1 MGADWGGAMIVEI
14 FKNIIL
20 NISLLVL
27 IAYLLTKIPLV
38 KEFIT
43 NDRERLLAQCAMAV
57 FFGLIGILSTYTGI
71 RVNDAI
77 ANTRVIGVIAGGLL
91 GGPVVG
97 IGAGVIAG
105 LHRYLIDIG
114 GFTAVACAVSTIVE
128 GLIGG
133 VCYQYMKRANNSAA
147 FAGAVTLAAEI
158 IQMLIILLIARP
170 LEEAW
175 RLVAIISMPM
185 ILFNSIGVMIFVG
198 IFDSVFIEQDREAAN
213 RIRLVLNIADR
224 CLPYLR
230 HGLYDKASLHS
241 AAEIIRR
248 ESGAAGV
255 LITDRSAIL
264 ARSGVKLREP
274 DGGCPLPQVVRKTI
288 ESGQVRIAEEAEE
301 SDLLYERLKLQTA
314 VCAPLTRGGLVIGVL
329 VLFIRKFKLTREVEQ
344 EFASGL
350 ARIFSTQLELSE
362 VENQKKLL
370 QKAEFAALQSQINP
384 HFLFNA
390 LNTITAFCREKPE
403 RARELL
409 IVLSNYFRN
418 TLQTGHY
425 MIPLKKELEH
435 VNAYLELEKA
445 RFEEKL
451 QVEEEIPEGL
461 SCTVPSFILQPI
473 VENAVKHGAMR
484 GAGVGVVR
492 IRAAQ
497 KKNEILITVQDNG
510 KGIPQEVVDRLY
522 RGDMGS
528 GSVGLSNVHKR
539 LKSIYGEDYGLMI
552 STAQEG
558 TEIGIRIP
566 RVKKRGEDA

>member
-1 MGADWGGAMIVEI
+1 MGADWGGAMVVEI

-27 IAYLLTKIPLV
+27 IAYLLTRIPLV

-224 CLPYLR
+224 CL
-230 HGLYDKASLHS
+230 SLIHIFERDGVATVIAP
-241 AAEIIRR
+241 AAPMKIGRFEKDMNRLMAVYKDGMADAAAFLAKWNG
-248 ESGAAGV
+248 ES
-255 LITDRSAIL
+255 
-264 ARSGVKLREP
+264 
-274 DGGCPLPQVVRKTI
+274 
-288 ESGQVRIAEEAEE
+288 
-301 SDLLYERLKLQTA
+301 A
-314 VCAPLTRGGLVIGVL
+314 VCAG
-329 VLFIRKFKLTREVEQ
+329 
-344 EFASGL
+344 
-350 ARIFSTQLELSE
+350 
-362 VENQKKLL
+362 
-370 QKAEFAALQSQINP
+370 
-384 HFLFNA
+384 
-390 LNTITAFCREKPE
+390 
-403 RARELL
+403 
-409 IVLSNYFRN
+409 
-418 TLQTGHY
+418 
-425 MIPLKKELEH
+425 KE
-435 VNAYLELEKA
+435 
-445 RFEEKL
+445 
-451 QVEEEIPEGL
+451 
-461 SCTVPSFILQPI
+461 S
-473 VENAVKHGAMR
+473 
-484 GAGVGVVR
+484 
-492 IRAAQ
+492 
-497 KKNEILITVQDNG
+497 
-510 KGIPQEVVDRLY
+510 
-522 RGDMGS
+522 
-528 GSVGLSNVHKR
+528 
-539 LKSIYGEDYGLMI
+539 
-552 STAQEG
+552 
-558 TEIGIRIP
+558 
-566 RVKKRGEDA
+566 